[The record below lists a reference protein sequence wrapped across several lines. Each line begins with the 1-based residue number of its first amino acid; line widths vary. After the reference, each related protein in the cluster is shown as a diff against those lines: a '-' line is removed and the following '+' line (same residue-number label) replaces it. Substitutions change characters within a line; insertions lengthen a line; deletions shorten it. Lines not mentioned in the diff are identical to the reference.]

1 MVKKNETCEKAIDH
15 TTILRKNLEYK
26 KNKNFLFSIF
36 IEKIFENLKV
46 RISESRFVKMTLF
59 NNKIFLIK
67 MTF

>member
-46 RISESRFVKMTLF
+46 RIS
-59 NNKIFLIK
+59 
-67 MTF
+67 